1 MDNSPTPTSID
12 AYIEALPD
20 KQRLAL
26 THLRQIIKTAA
37 PKAAEIISYKMPAF
51 KYYGQLCYFAAY
63 ANHYSLYAVHK
74 EGFMDELKDYKVS
87 KGTIQFPYD
96 KPLPDDLV
104 SRLIAF
110 RVAENEAKQEVAKAM
125 KTTKTKNTTVKTVY

>member
-1 MDNSPTPTSID
+1 MDKSPAPASID
-12 AYIEALPD
+12 AYLNDLPE

-26 THLRQIIKTAA
+26 EHLRQVIKKAA
-37 PKAAEIISYKMPAF
+37 PKAEEIISYKMPAF
-51 KYYGQLCYFAAY
+51 KYHGQLCYFAAY
-63 ANHYSLYAVHK
+63 ENHYSLYAVHK

-110 RVAENEAKQEVAKAM
+110 RMMENEEKDTLKKTAKKS
-125 KTTKTKNTTVKTVY
+125 

>member
-1 MDNSPTPTSID
+1 MEKSPAPASID
-12 AYIEALPD
+12 AYLNDLPE

-26 THLRQIIKTAA
+26 EHLRQVIKKAA
-37 PKAAEIISYKMPAF
+37 PKAEEIISYKMPAF
-51 KYYGQLCYFAAY
+51 KYHGQLCYFAAY
-63 ANHYSLYAVHK
+63 VNHYSLYAVHK

-110 RVAENEAKQEVAKAM
+110 RMMENEE
-125 KTTKTKNTTVKTVY
+125 KNALKKIKK

>member
-1 MDNSPTPTSID
+1 MDKSPAPASID
-12 AYIEALPD
+12 AYLNDLPE

-26 THLRQIIKTAA
+26 EHLRQVIKKAA
-37 PKAAEIISYKMPAF
+37 PKAEEIISYKMPAF
-51 KYYGQLCYFAAY
+51 KYHGQLCYFAAY
-63 ANHYSLYAVHK
+63 AHHYSLYAVHK

-110 RVAENEAKQEVAKAM
+110 RMMENEEKNALSKSKKAKK
-125 KTTKTKNTTVKTVY
+125 